1 MIGQPIGVG
10 TVIVAS
16 IERIA
21 ITQWIIGL
29 VELIVEV
36 RIDKSA
42 VAVIWVI
49 QIVDTI
55 IVIIPIDIVLKTV
68 AIDV

>member
-42 VAVIWVI
+42 VAVIRVI